1 MEFLLET
8 LQASF
13 GRHLEKATH
22 EETDFQEQQGMDE
35 ATAFR
40 TSHRAIL
47 DEMENITDY
56 ARTIRDGTSDIV
68 VDYIPQPM
76 DEFRFDPNNQMY
88 DYEQQKKNYIED
100 GWEASFSY
108 ENMLRGGPNNPEGSE
123 NDMRLLEHVT
133 DRYEDSDK
141 GDISQPRFLRR

>member
-13 GRHLEKATH
+13 SRHLEYATH
-22 EETDFQEQQGMDE
+22 AETDLREQEGKDE

-56 ARTIRDGTSDIV
+56 ARTIRDGTSDITANHV
-68 VDYIPQPM
+68 PKSM

-88 DYEQQKKNYIED
+88 DYAQQKKNYIED
-100 GWEASFSY
+100 GTTFSLTY
-108 ENMLRGGPNNPEGSE
+108 ENMLRERRLNNMEGKRGKHE
-123 NDMRLLEHVT
+123 APGTRLRPMRG
-133 DRYEDSDK
+133 SDA
-141 GDISQPRFLRR
+141 GDI